1 MEEKKKTFTVDA
13 LIRSVLYWS
22 DIWKTS
28 YELFIMNS
36 RDRTAID

>member
-1 MEEKKKTFTVDA
+1 MR

-22 DIWKTS
+22 DIWKTI

-36 RDRTAID
+36 RDRTVID